1 MSEYWSILVL
11 FVLSVALAAFV
22 VLISIL
28 FGPRRHAKLA
38 RKQAPYESG
47 MMAIGPAQRRLPVRF
62 YLIAVLFI
70 LFDVEVIFL
79 FSLAAALRDLG
90 RLGFLAL
97 FVFVIVLLLGD
108 VWLWKKGAFE
118 WETMDKS
125 S

>member
-11 FVLSVALAAFV
+11 FVLSVALAILI

-28 FGPRRHAKLA
+28 FGPRRRAKLA

-90 RLGFLAL
+90 WLGFLAMFA
-97 FVFVIVLLLGD
+97 FVTVLLLGD
-108 VWLWKKGAFE
+108 IWLWKKGAFE
-118 WETMDKS
+118 WETMDKQ
-125 S
+125 